1 MNCTPRLALPFIS
14 PGQAQKELLHNEA
27 LQRLDMLV
35 AATVEE
41 PPRRSPPDAPEMGRC
56 YIVGDAAT
64 SVWEGKEGSLAIF
77 TEGGWRFGSPFH
89 GMTVYI
95 RSADVE
101 AVFRDGAWEI
111 GQMRCSALRVD
122 GQQVVGAR
130 SPAIASP
137 AGGTIIDS
145 EAREA
150 ITGVLAALRRHGLIE
165 T

>member
-1 MNCTPRLALPFIS
+1 MGWWFGRKSAPADARPFV
-14 PGQAQKELLHNEA
+14 PAWL
-27 LQRLDMLV
+27 
-35 AATVEE
+35 
-41 PPRRSPPDAPEMGRC
+41 
-56 YIVGDAAT
+56 T
-64 SVWEGKEGSLAIF
+64 SVSEGEGFARS
-77 TEGGWRFGSPFH
+77 FH
-89 GMTVYI
+89 GLTVYV
-95 RSADVE
+95 RSADVD

-137 AGGTIIDS
+137 AGGTNIDS